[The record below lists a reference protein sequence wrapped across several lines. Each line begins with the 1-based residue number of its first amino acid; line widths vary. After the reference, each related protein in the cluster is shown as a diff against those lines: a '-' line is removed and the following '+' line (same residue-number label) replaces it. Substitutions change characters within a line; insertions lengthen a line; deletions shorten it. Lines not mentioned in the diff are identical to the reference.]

1 MNDNYHDENPCNHG
15 HHRHGGHAARGLDAM
30 FAAGF
35 GARGFRGP
43 FGPGGARGFG
53 GFGGSSGGGRARR
66 GDVRAGVLRLLAEQP
81 MHGYQV
87 IQELSARSGGA
98 WNPSA
103 GSVYPTLQMLEDEG
117 LVTSTES
124 SGKRVYELTEA
135 GRKTVADTADKS
147 APWEEAAST
156 DAGGGLREQMPRV
169 GAAVWQIGMTG
180 DPDKIA
186 RAADILS
193 DARKKLFA
201 ILAED

>member
-1 MNDNYHDENPCNHG
+1 MYHDYHDENSCNHS
-15 HHRHGGHAARGLDAM
+15 HHRHGGHAPRGLDAV
-30 FAAGF
+30 FAGF

-43 FGPGGARGFG
+43 FAPGARGFG
-53 GFGGSSGGGRARR
+53 GFGGSGGGRARR

-135 GRKTVADTADKS
+135 GRKTVADAAGKN
-147 APWEEAAST
+147 APWDEAAST

>member
-1 MNDNYHDENPCNHG
+1 MDRYHHDDSCGRGNHG
-15 HHRHGGHAARGLDAM
+15 HHGRGPRGFDAM
-30 FAAGF
+30 FAAGL

-43 FGPGGARGFG
+43 FGPHGRGFG
-53 GFGGSSGGGRARR
+53 GFGAPGGGRARR
-66 GDVRAGVLRLLAEQP
+66 GDVRTAVLRLLAEQP

-103 GSVYPTLQMLEDEG
+103 GSVYPTLQLLEDEG
-117 LVTSTES
+117 LVASEES
-124 SGKRVYELTEA
+124 GGKRVYQLTEA
-135 GRKTVADTADKS
+135 GSAAVADLADEA
-147 APWEEAAST
+147 APWEEAASS
-156 DAGGGLREQMPRV
+156 DAGSQLRQQMPRL
-169 GAAVWQIGMTG
+169 GAAVWQIAMTG
-180 DPDKIA
+180 DADKIT